1 MTTTEIAPA
10 AATAAA
16 GVSDQDVLSMAAEV
30 GAVAARYDEV
40 HDRDATFVTEAY
52 DAMRATGYLRLAA
65 PVELGGG
72 GATLRQLVLA
82 QEELGRWS
90 GAASL
95 SSTMHHYLTLLQ
107 CWRLRRDMPGAEATL
122 RKVVDGLV
130 MATSGGSD
138 WVSPTTIATE
148 VEGGYRFDGRKVF
161 CSQSTEAD
169 VISTSA
175 VLGAPGPDAQV
186 LHAGVPLSSPGIQ
199 VVETW
204 DTLGMRGTASHD
216 IVFDGVFVA
225 TGQVL
230 GTRPFG
236 SLSGPLL
243 VAAVHFAPL
252 AGATYLGVATGACDE
267 ATRLVARRPSPPS
280 WAVRQ
285 IGEMRS
291 RLRVAHWALLA
302 SLAEVGEDL
311 TPDLA
316 TMETLMTAKR
326 HAVTEAVA
334 VADLALST
342 AGGPAFFRGSPL
354 ERAYRD
360 VRGGPFHPLTPEAT
374 LDLVGH
380 AALAG

>member
-10 AATAAA
+10 ASTSAA
-16 GVSDQDVLSMAAEV
+16 GTNDQDVVSMAAEV
-30 GAVAARYDEV
+30 GAVAADHDAV

-52 DAMRATGYLRLAA
+52 DAMRASGYLRLGV
-65 PVELGGG
+65 PTELGGG

-95 SSTMHHYLTLLQ
+95 SSTMHHYLVMLQ

-122 RKVVDGLV
+122 RKVTDGLV

-138 WVSPTTIATE
+138 WVSPTTVATE

-175 VLGAPGPDAQV
+175 VLGEPGPDALV

-225 TGQVL
+225 SGQVL
-230 GTRPFG
+230 GTRPYG

-252 AGATYLGVATGACDE
+252 AGATYLGIAQGACDE
-267 ATRLVARRPSPPS
+267 ATRLVAGRPSPAP

-302 SLAEVGEDL
+302 SLAEAGEDL

-316 TMETLMTAKR
+316 TLETLMVAKR

-334 VADLALST
+334 VTDLALST
-342 AGGPAFFRGSPL
+342 AGGPAFFRASPL

-374 LDLVGH
+374 LDMVGH
-380 AALAG
+380 TALAG